1 MELPYPNAIIIH
13 TMDRIFILLAPV
25 LFLFASTVH
34 AQSSMLQ
41 LEGGGTVDRSQ
52 LEWSI
57 AGNLEGHS
65 PNILSE
71 LQFRRITLAGAY
83 LKARYTPW
91 KHFTITGSYQQAQ
104 VFSGNGTDTD
114 YEEDDSGQ
122 PTFNKTFNSNK
133 GMLSDLHLGIGSLIQ
148 LNNRISVMP
157 TVEYF
162 RTREKFYLLSNE
174 QQALNSTYQVKMQGA
189 DIAIAGTVNCP
200 QLYATLVM
208 GYQLIRYSAVADWN
222 LITIFQ
228 HPVSFDQSAKG
239 HGLHL
244 EMLIGKKMTD
254 RVSCVLQGNWRRV
267 MIRKGVDTSYLVSGE
282 EVLTQFNGARG
293 SWYGLRLGVSVGI
306 GKFY

>member
-13 TMDRIFILLAPV
+13 TMDRIFILLAAL
-25 LFLFASTVH
+25 LFPFALTVH
-34 AQSSMLQ
+34 AQSSRLQ

-52 LEWSI
+52 LDWSI

-83 LKARYTPW
+83 LKAQYTPW

-114 YEEDDSGQ
+114 YEEDDRSQ
-122 PTFNKTFNSNK
+122 PTFNETFNSNK
-133 GMLSDLHLGIGSLIQ
+133 GTLSDMHFGIGSLIR

-157 TVEYF
+157 TLAYF
-162 RTREKFYLLSNE
+162 RTRETFYLLSDE
-174 QQALNSTYQVKMQGA
+174 QQALNSTYQVKMRGA
-189 DIAIAGTVNCP
+189 DIAVAGTIHWP
-200 QLYATLVM
+200 QLYATLAM
-208 GYQLIRYSAVADWN
+208 GYQLVKYSAVADWN

-228 HPVSFDQSAKG
+228 HPVSFEQSANG

-244 EMLIGKKMTD
+244 EMLIGKKITE

-267 MIRKGVDTSYLVSGE
+267 MIRKGVDTAYLVSGE
-282 EVLTQFNGARG
+282 EVLTQFNGAKG
-293 SWYGLRLGVSVGI
+293 SWYGLRLGVRVCL
-306 GKFY
+306 